1 MRTIV
6 LLGWLLVPLV
16 GAAYHYGPGQEKM
29 RLDDVAASLADADA
43 QAATGDFAGAAA
55 GYDAALGKIPADRLA
70 DARHARLERDKAW
83 MNEGKLPEAAAD
95 LEALV
100 DEVQDDPKAD
110 PALLASTRGALA
122 NAQYYMT
129 WLMKLEG
136 MPRDEW
142 EPAIESSRQAF
153 RLLGEQADR
162 AGDSAAAARHREDLE
177 SAIRL
182 ARMEPGDL
190 QGLALPKQC
199 QGCKSGNCKKPGNKP
214 GKKPG
219 TKPNEEKDSRKV
231 GAGPPPDGS
240 GS

>member
-6 LLGWLLVPLV
+6 LLGWLLIPVV

-43 QAATGDFAGAAA
+43 QAARSDWAGAADK
-55 GYDAALGKIPADRLA
+55 YDAALNAIPADHVADLRL
-70 DARHARLERDKAW
+70 ARLERDKAW
-83 MNEGKLPEAAAD
+83 MNSGKLPEASAD
-95 LEALV
+95 LKALV
-100 DEVQDDPKAD
+100 DDIQGDSKAD
-110 PALLASTRGALA
+110 PKLLKAARGAFA
-122 NAQYYMT
+122 NSQYYIT

-136 MPRDEW
+136 MARDDW
-142 EPAIESSRQAF
+142 EPEIESSRQAF
-153 RLLGEQADR
+153 RLLGEQAER
-162 AGDSAAAARHREDLE
+162 AGDTKAVEQNREDLE

-199 QGCKSGNCKKPGNKP
+199 QGCKSGNCKKPGRNPSNKN
-214 GKKPG
+214 GKQP
-219 TKPNEEKDSRKV
+219 KDSRGA